1 VGTVK
6 PVSTRPPEPVPIHE
20 HALGQ
25 INYIRSTMERAGSFT
40 AVPGAGGLLM
50 GLTAVG
56 AAALAQSRR
65 SAEEWFLVWAAEMA
79 LALAIGAAAMIRK
92 ARHEGLPLSAGASR
106 KFMASFPPA
115 LLAGAVLTWPLYHAG
130 QLDVLASVWLLLYGV
145 AVIAG
150 GVFSVRIVPAMGA
163 AFMLLGVGP
172 LVAPEVPRDLYLGV
186 GFGGLHIVF
195 GWLIYRRHGG

>member
-1 VGTVK
+1 
-6 PVSTRPPEPVPIHE
+6 
-20 HALGQ
+20 
-25 INYIRSTMERAGSFT
+25 MERAGWFT
-40 AVPGAGGLLM
+40 AVPGAGGILM
-50 GLTAVG
+50 GLTAIG
-56 AAALAQSRR
+56 AAVLAHSRQS
-65 SAEEWFLVWAAEMA
+65 AVEWLMVWVVEMA
-79 LALAIGAAAMIRK
+79 VAFAIGATAMVMK
-92 ARHEGLPLSAGASR
+92 ARREGLPLAAGPSR

-115 LLAGAVLTWPLYHAG
+115 LLAGAVLTWPLFQAG

-163 AFMLLGVGP
+163 AFMLLGLGP
-172 LVAPEVPRDLYLGV
+172 LVWPQAARDLYLGA

>member
-1 VGTVK
+1 M
-6 PVSTRPPEPVPIHE
+6 HE

-25 INYIRSTMERAGSFT
+25 IDYIRSTMERAVSFT
-40 AVPGAGGLLM
+40 AVPGAGGMVMGATALL
-50 GLTAVG
+50 
-56 AAALAQSRR
+56 AAWAAHGRQ
-65 SAEEWFLVWAAEMA
+65 SAEGWLGVWAGEMA
-79 LALAIGAAAMIRK
+79 LAFAIGASAMVAK
-92 ARHEGLPLSAGASR
+92 ARREGLPLSAGASR

-115 LLAGAVLTWPLYHAG
+115 LLAGAVLTWPLFHAG

-163 AFMLLGVGP
+163 AFMVLGLGP
-172 LVAPEVPRDLYLGV
+172 LVGPEVGRDLYLAA
-186 GFGGLHIVF
+186 GFGGLHVIF